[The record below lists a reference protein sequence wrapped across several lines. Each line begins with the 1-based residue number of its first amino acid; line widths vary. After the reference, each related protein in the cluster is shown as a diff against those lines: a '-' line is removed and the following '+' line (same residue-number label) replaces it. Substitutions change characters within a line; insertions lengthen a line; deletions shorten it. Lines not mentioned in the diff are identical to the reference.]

1 MSKEK
6 IQSINFEEGYKE
18 FSINGDPERVIKFN
32 PTDFAIIERA
42 QTARKEIAEA
52 SKSIKDEEDEDIEKT
67 AELIKK
73 VDSIIKEKVDYIFGY
88 KISDIV
94 FGLQSPLATKNG
106 VTLVER
112 FISGVMPIVQK
123 EIEEEQK
130 KSQAKVS
137 KYTERYHK

>member
-42 QTARKEIAEA
+42 QTARKEIVEA

-73 VDSIIKEKVDYIFGY
+73 VDAIIKEKVDYIFGY

-106 VTLVER
+106 ITLVER
-112 FISGVMPIVQK
+112 FISGAMLIVQK

>member
-42 QTARKEIAEA
+42 QTARKEIVEA
-52 SKSIKDEEDEDIEKT
+52 SKSIKDEEDEDVEKT

-73 VDSIIKEKVDYIFGY
+73 VDAIIKEKVDYIFGY

-106 VTLVER
+106 ITLVER
-112 FISGVMPIVQK
+112 FISGAMPIVQK